1 MSNNWSALRSALSSS
16 STTRSPR
23 TPNNRMIKDFLLQ
36 WGISE
41 EIAAPVSK
49 NELCYWQ
56 TSEVQEVFA
65 KLDTTPTA
73 VRAGLRSFNN
83 DSTATKRPLST
94 LVEGDLLKP
103 DVRLMLQS
111 VEKRAAL
118 CVNEAGDFSLQ
129 DTDYVAMS
137 HVWIEG
143 VGANLYNRGLNRRL
157 IQSIFSRIR
166 PLGVEWIWLD
176 SLAIPGGVEALSL
189 HEEDLKASLI
199 NCLADI
205 YRKAKAVV
213 ILDALVLRL
222 RSTDPVE
229 TAVALCCGGKSYSS
243 SSEQTPGTN
252 TLKHG

>member
-1 MSNNWSALRSALSSS
+1 MSNNWSALRSAQSSS

-23 TPNNRMIKDFLLQ
+23 TPNNRVIKDFLLE

-56 TSEVQEVFA
+56 TSEVQEVFV

-73 VRAGLRSFNN
+73 VRDGLRSFND
-83 DSTATKRPLST
+83 DSTSTERPLST
-94 LVEGDLLKP
+94 PLEGDFLKP

-143 VGANLYNRGLNRRL
+143 VGANLDSRGLNRRL

-189 HEEDLKASLI
+189 Q
-199 NCLADI
+199 
-205 YRKAKAVV
+205 RK
-213 ILDALVLRL
+213 I
-222 RSTDPVE
+222 
-229 TAVALCCGGKSYSS
+229 
-243 SSEQTPGTN
+243 
-252 TLKHG
+252 

>member
-1 MSNNWSALRSALSSS
+1 M
-16 STTRSPR
+16 
-23 TPNNRMIKDFLLQ
+23 
-36 WGISE
+36 
-41 EIAAPVSK
+41 SK
-49 NELCYWQ
+49 NELCYWH
-56 TSEVQEVFA
+56 TAEVQEVFA
-65 KLDTTPTA
+65 KLDATPAA
-73 VRAGLRSFNN
+73 VKAGLRSFDNN
-83 DSTATKRPLST
+83 PSSATTANLPHA
-94 LVEGDLLKP
+94 DLLKP
-103 DVRLMLQS
+103 DVGLMFQS

-118 CVNEAGDFSLQ
+118 CVNEAGDFSLR

-143 VGANLYNRGLNRRL
+143 VGADLRNRGLPRHL

-166 PLGVEWIWLD
+166 HIGVEWIWLD

-189 HEEDLKASLI
+189 HEEVLKASLI

-229 TAVALCCGGKSYSS
+229 TGIVLCCGGKSISFV
-243 SSEQTPGTN
+243 
-252 TLKHG
+252 H